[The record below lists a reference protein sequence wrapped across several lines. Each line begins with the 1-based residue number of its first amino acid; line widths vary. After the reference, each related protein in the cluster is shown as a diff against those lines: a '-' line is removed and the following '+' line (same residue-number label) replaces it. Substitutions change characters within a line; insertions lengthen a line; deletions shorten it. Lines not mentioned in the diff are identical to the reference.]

1 MDTGIYIGAQT
12 EAVKEARLA
21 IMDILEAACGD
32 TTKVAALEA
41 LNQLCG
47 VNNSSISNCNIDGST
62 HNKYDYPDAWDEKEE

>member
-12 EAVKEARLA
+12 EAVREARRT

-47 VNNSSISNCNIDGST
+47 TNNSSISNCNIDGST
-62 HNKYDYPDAWDEKEE
+62 HNTYAPLDAEDEG